1 MDSAEIMA
9 SNRKE
14 EQPPASLPLPAAFLE
29 FLGQNGLDPMMYS
42 MADTIPR
49 YIR

>member
-1 MDSAEIMA
+1 MDSSEI
-9 SNRKE
+9 SPSDRKE
-14 EQPPASLPLPAAFLE
+14 EQPAAPLPLPAAFLE
-29 FLGQNGLDPMMYS
+29 FLGENGLDPMLYS